1 MSYRELVRKE
11 KHNVQTETALAL
23 THEAASVAHRCL
35 VEAAHLLRK
44 LDRQG
49 AQKLMQVTTP
59 HGRLVLDVSVFVIGY
74 SM

>member
-1 MSYRELVRKE
+1 VSYKELVRKE
-11 KHNVQTETALAL
+11 KHNVETETTLAL
-23 THEAASVAHRCL
+23 RHEAASVAHRCL

-59 HGRLVLDVSVFVIGY
+59 DGRLVLEFSYVNPY
-74 SM
+74 L